1 MKSQSTPLIQDA
13 EIPLSPAEL
22 EVLRRQYIKEG
33 EYVTIQTK
41 FNYAWGLVKSS
52 KTEHLELGI
61 KLLTGKMVAAKLF
74 RNVFFNMAFVPG
86 KLEIYTDAPERR
98 RECLYFLAIG
108 NFKISNYSEARR
120 FNDQLLKLEPRND
133 QALALKQLI
142 DEKVSTEGVIGL
154 AIVSGV
160 VAVGA
165 ALVAAVVKR
174 SNDKQTLMNF
184 VNRIAVN
191 AIVNGKRKCG
201 NDGYL

>member
-1 MKSQSTPLIQDA
+1 MKSDSPLLQDA
-13 EIPLSPAEL
+13 EIPLSAAEL

-41 FNYAWGLVKSS
+41 FNYAWGLIKSS
-52 KTEHLELGI
+52 KSDHIELGI
-61 KLLTGKMVAAKLF
+61 KLLT
-74 RNVFFNMAFVPG
+74 
-86 KLEIYTDAPERR
+86 EIYTDAPERR

-108 NFKISNYSEARR
+108 NFKIKNYSEARR

-133 QALALKQLI
+133 QATSLKQMI

-174 SNDKQTLMNF
+174 SK
-184 VNRIAVN
+184 
-191 AIVNGKRKCG
+191 
-201 NDGYL
+201 

>member
-13 EIPLSPAEL
+13 ETPLSPAEL

-52 KTEHLELGI
+52 KSEHLELGI
-61 KLLTGKMVAAKLF
+61 KLLT
-74 RNVFFNMAFVPG
+74 
-86 KLEIYTDAPERR
+86 
-98 RECLYFLAIG
+98 AIA
-108 NFKISNYSEARR
+108 NFKISTYSEARR
-120 FNDQLLKLEPRND
+120 FNDQLLKLEPHND

-174 SNDKQTLMNF
+174 SK
-184 VNRIAVN
+184 
-191 AIVNGKRKCG
+191 
-201 NDGYL
+201 

>member
-1 MKSQSTPLIQDA
+1 MKFDSTPIIQDA
-13 EIPLSPAEL
+13 QISLSAAEL

-41 FNYAWGLVKSS
+41 FNYAWGLIKSNE
-52 KTEHLELGI
+52 TEHLELGI
-61 KLLTGKMVAAKLF
+61 KLLT
-74 RNVFFNMAFVPG
+74 
-86 KLEIYTDAPERR
+86 
-98 RECLYFLAIG
+98 AIG

-120 FNDQLLKLEPRND
+120 FNNQLLKLEPRND

-165 ALVAAVVKR
+165 ALIAAVVKR
-174 SNDKQTLMNF
+174 SK
-184 VNRIAVN
+184 
-191 AIVNGKRKCG
+191 
-201 NDGYL
+201 

>member
-1 MKSQSTPLIQDA
+1 MKSVSTPLIQDA
-13 EIPLSPAEL
+13 QTPLSPAEL

-41 FNYAWGLVKSS
+41 FNYAWGLIKST
-52 KTEHLELGI
+52 KPDHLELGI
-61 KLLTGKMVAAKLF
+61 KLLT
-74 RNVFFNMAFVPG
+74 
-86 KLEIYTDAPERR
+86 
-98 RECLYFLAIG
+98 ECLYFLAIG
-108 NFKISNYSEARR
+108 NFKLSNYSEARR

-142 DEKVSTEGVIGL
+142 DDKVSTVIEGVIGL

-174 SNDKQTLMNF
+174 SK
-184 VNRIAVN
+184 
-191 AIVNGKRKCG
+191 
-201 NDGYL
+201 

>member
-1 MKSQSTPLIQDA
+1 MKSDSTPLIQDA

-52 KTEHLELGI
+52 KTEHVELGL
-61 KLLTGKMVAAKLF
+61 KLLT
-74 RNVFFNMAFVPG
+74 
-86 KLEIYTDAPERR
+86 EIYTDAPERR

-108 NFKISNYSEARR
+108 NFKIKNYSEARR
-120 FNDQLLKLEPRND
+120 FNDQLLKVEPRND
-133 QALALKQLI
+133 QAASLKQMI

-174 SNDKQTLMNF
+174 SK
-184 VNRIAVN
+184 
-191 AIVNGKRKCG
+191 
-201 NDGYL
+201 

>member
-1 MKSQSTPLIQDA
+1 MRPDSAPLIQDA

-41 FNYAWGLVKSS
+41 FNYAWGLIKSS
-52 KTEHLELGI
+52 KSDHIELGI
-61 KLLTGKMVAAKLF
+61 KLLTGKV
-74 RNVFFNMAFVPG
+74 
-86 KLEIYTDAPERR
+86 EIYTDAPERR

-108 NFKISNYSEARR
+108 NFKIKNYSEARR
-120 FNDQLLKLEPRND
+120 FNEQLLKLEPRND
-133 QALALKQLI
+133 QATSLKQMI

-174 SNDKQTLMNF
+174 SK
-184 VNRIAVN
+184 
-191 AIVNGKRKCG
+191 
-201 NDGYL
+201 

>member
-1 MKSQSTPLIQDA
+1 MNAS
-13 EIPLSPAEL
+13 EL

-52 KTEHLELGI
+52 KTEHVELGL
-61 KLLTGKMVAAKLF
+61 KLLT
-74 RNVFFNMAFVPG
+74 
-86 KLEIYTDAPERR
+86 
-98 RECLYFLAIG
+98 
-108 NFKISNYSEARR
+108 
-120 FNDQLLKLEPRND
+120 EPRND
-133 QALALKQLI
+133 QAASLKQMI

-174 SNDKQTLMNF
+174 SK
-184 VNRIAVN
+184 
-191 AIVNGKRKCG
+191 
-201 NDGYL
+201 

>member
-1 MKSQSTPLIQDA
+1 MRPDSTPLIQDA
-13 EIPLSPAEL
+13 EIPLSAAEL

-41 FNYAWGLVKSS
+41 FNYAWGLIKSS
-52 KTEHLELGI
+52 KSDHIELGI
-61 KLLTGKMVAAKLF
+61 KLLT
-74 RNVFFNMAFVPG
+74 
-86 KLEIYTDAPERR
+86 EIYTDAPERR

-108 NFKISNYSEARR
+108 NFKIKNYSEARR
-120 FNDQLLKLEPRND
+120 FNEQLLKLEPRND
-133 QALALKQLI
+133 QATSLKQMI

-174 SNDKQTLMNF
+174 SK
-184 VNRIAVN
+184 
-191 AIVNGKRKCG
+191 
-201 NDGYL
+201 

>member
-1 MKSQSTPLIQDA
+1 MKPVSTPLIQDA
-13 EIPLSPAEL
+13 QTALSPAEL

-41 FNYAWGLVKSS
+41 FNYAWGLIKS
-52 KTEHLELGI
+52 TQPDHLELGI
-61 KLLTGKMVAAKLF
+61 KLLT
-74 RNVFFNMAFVPG
+74 
-86 KLEIYTDAPERR
+86 EIYTDAPERR
-98 RECLYFLAIG
+98 RECLYFLAVG
-108 NFKISNYSEARR
+108 NFKLSDYSEARR

-142 DEKVSTEGVIGL
+142 DDKVSTEGVIGL

-174 SNDKQTLMNF
+174 SK
-184 VNRIAVN
+184 
-191 AIVNGKRKCG
+191 
-201 NDGYL
+201 

>member
-41 FNYAWGLVKSS
+41 FNYAWGLVKSAKS
-52 KTEHLELGI
+52 EHLELGI
-61 KLLTGKMVAAKLF
+61 KLLT
-74 RNVFFNMAFVPG
+74 
-86 KLEIYTDAPERR
+86 EIYTDAPERR

-174 SNDKQTLMNF
+174 SK
-184 VNRIAVN
+184 
-191 AIVNGKRKCG
+191 
-201 NDGYL
+201 

>member
-1 MKSQSTPLIQDA
+1 MRPDSAPLIQDA

-41 FNYAWGLVKSS
+41 FNYAWGLIKSS
-52 KTEHLELGI
+52 KSDHIELGI
-61 KLLTGKMVAAKLF
+61 KLLT
-74 RNVFFNMAFVPG
+74 
-86 KLEIYTDAPERR
+86 
-98 RECLYFLAIG
+98 ECLYFLAIG
-108 NFKISNYSEARR
+108 NFKIKNYSEARR
-120 FNDQLLKLEPRND
+120 FNEQLLKLEPRND
-133 QALALKQLI
+133 QATSLKQMI

-174 SNDKQTLMNF
+174 SK
-184 VNRIAVN
+184 
-191 AIVNGKRKCG
+191 
-201 NDGYL
+201 

>member
-1 MKSQSTPLIQDA
+1 MKGESTPLIHDA
-13 EIPLSPAEL
+13 QVPLTPAEL

-41 FNYAWGLVKSS
+41 FNYAWGLIKSRN
-52 KTEHLELGI
+52 TDHIELGI
-61 KLLTGKMVAAKLF
+61 KLLT
-74 RNVFFNMAFVPG
+74 
-86 KLEIYTDAPERR
+86 EIYTDAPERR

-108 NFKISNYSEARR
+108 HFKISNYSEARR
-120 FNDQLLKLEPRND
+120 FNDQLLKTEPKND
-133 QALALKQLI
+133 QGLELKRLI

-174 SNDKQTLMNF
+174 S
-184 VNRIAVN
+184 R
-191 AIVNGKRKCG
+191 
-201 NDGYL
+201 